1 METDKLEETEIS
13 ITVCFVCL
21 QTRGQL
27 YISYKCIISY
37 KKCYVTSWLFTIVQ
51 QSNAKHLT
59 IYNICLISIINA
71 VSCGSTKALV
81 LNIERAQQIICL
93 KEFEPVVLNT
103 FCATRV

>member
-27 YISYKCIISY
+27 YISYKCTISC
-37 KKCYVTSWLFTIVQ
+37 KKCNVTSWLFTVIP

-59 IYNICLISIINA
+59 IYNICLISIINI
-71 VSCGSTKALV
+71 VSDGATKALA
-81 LNIERAQQIICL
+81 LNLERAQHG
-93 KEFEPVVLNT
+93 
-103 FCATRV
+103 